1 MKEFVLPEKLMR
13 LGSRRQW
20 VVHRGK
26 VPFSPFAPYAKA
38 RLNGP
43 ETWGIL
49 QEAEEALRVGD
60 FDGLGFEFGNFP
72 SGTLRV
78 SGIDL
83 DHVVWEDG
91 TLEPFAAEIVDLM
104 NSYTEYSPSGTG
116 LHILCKTAVNDIG
129 RKKGINTLSV
139 IEMYTY
145 GALFYGY
152 GENFWRGSGGSRT

>member
-38 RLNGP
+38 RSNGP
-43 ETWGIL
+43 ETWGTL
-49 QEAEEALRVGD
+49 QEAEEALRTGN

-83 DHVVWEDG
+83 DHVVREDG
-91 TLEPFAAEIVDLM
+91 TLEPFAAEIVELM

-129 RKKGINTLSV
+129 RKKG
-139 IEMYTY
+139 
-145 GALFYGY
+145 
-152 GENFWRGSGGSRT
+152 